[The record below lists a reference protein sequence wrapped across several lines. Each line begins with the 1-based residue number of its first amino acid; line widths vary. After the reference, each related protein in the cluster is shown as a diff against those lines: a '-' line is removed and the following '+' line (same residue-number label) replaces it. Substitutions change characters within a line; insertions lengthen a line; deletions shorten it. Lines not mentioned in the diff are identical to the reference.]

1 MRTATNV
8 TVRVV
13 NYKPSEVASVALSF
27 EGCATLGKSASILT
41 LEGPDGGRL
50 YVRPRLA
57 QFRTLGPAAT
67 GL

>member
-41 LEGPDGGRL
+41 LEGPDGGL
-50 YVRPRLA
+50 KDQNFPGQLH
-57 QFRTLGPAAT
+57 QL
-67 GL
+67 